1 MSIASDLAVILTD
14 AFHSVPFVAGAVS
27 GRGVVVV
34 RDREQVD
41 DVGGTVLVRERVLRV
56 PVALLATLTYGSA
69 ITVDGV
75 AYTVRDNRLG
85 GGGHLRELV
94 LA

>member
-1 MSIASDLAVILTD
+1 MSIASDLAVLLTD
-14 AFHSVPFVAGAVS
+14 PFHSVPFVAGAVT
-27 GRGVVVV
+27 GRGVVVT
-34 RDREQVD
+34 RDAPQAD
-41 DVGGTVLVRERVLRV
+41 DLGGTVLVRERVLRV

-69 ITVDGV
+69 ITVDSV

-85 GGGHLRELV
+85 AGGHLRELV

>member
-1 MSIASDLAVILTD
+1 MSIASDLAVVLADT
-14 AFHSVPFVAGAVS
+14 FHSVPFVAGSVS
-27 GRGVVVV
+27 GRGVVVT
-34 RDREQVD
+34 RDREAVD
-41 DVGGTVLVRERVLRV
+41 EMGGTVLVRERVLRV
-56 PVALLATLTYGSA
+56 PVALLATLTYGSS
-69 ITVDGV
+69 ITVDSM